1 MMSMNFVIQ
10 ERRKELGLT
19 QEQVAEYLNVSVP
32 AVCKWEKGVTSP
44 DISLLPSLARLLQTD
59 LNTLFCFKEDLNIQE
74 ISNFSKEMTE
84 IVREKGIAEG
94 FEAAK
99 RKIRTYPYNETLLH
113 CLALQLDGLLLS
125 SGLSEDEMRP
135 FYNTITGWYQKL
147 MESDDSSIRS
157 SVSYMMASR
166 LIRAGEYDEAQKVLD
181 TMPSKDDILSTIAD
195 KKMLQIAIY
204 LHQGETEKAT
214 QILQNAL
221 LMSLHKVQMLLIKLV
236 DTALVAGDM
245 QKAEAISIKSQK
257 MAELFDLW
265 KYNSGTAP
273 LQVALAEKDTEKSI
287 SILRYMLS
295 SMLTP
300 WEMEKSPLFDQIAQ
314 PTNPKTML
322 PAILSELESSPGYAF
337 LRECNEFQVL
347 ITQYRAFL
355 K

>member
-10 ERRKELGLT
+10 ERRKKLGLT

-59 LNTLFCFKEDLNIQE
+59 LNTLFCFQEDMNKQE
-74 ISNFSKEMTE
+74 ISSFCVEMTE
-84 IVREKGIAEG
+84 IVQEKGFIQG

-99 RKIRTYPYNETLLH
+99 KKIQTYPYNESLLY

-147 MESDDSSIRS
+147 MESGDSSIRS
-157 SVSYMMASR
+157 SASYMMASR
-166 LIRAGEYDEAQKVLD
+166 LIRTGEYDEAQKVLD

-195 KKMLQIAIY
+195 KKLLQIAIY
-204 LHQGETEKAT
+204 QHQGESEKAT
-214 QILQNAL
+214 RILQNAL

-236 DTALVAGDM
+236 DAALLAGDM
-245 QKAEAISIKSQK
+245 QKAEAIADKSPK

-273 LQVALAEKDTEKSI
+273 LQVALAEKDTGKAL
-287 SILRYMLS
+287 SILRHILS
-295 SMLTP
+295 SILTP
-300 WEMEKSPLFDQIAQ
+300 WEMEKSPLFDQIAK
-314 PTNPKTML
+314 PTNPKKML

-337 LRECNEFQVL
+337 LRGCDEFRAL
-347 ITQYRAFL
+347 ITQYRALL